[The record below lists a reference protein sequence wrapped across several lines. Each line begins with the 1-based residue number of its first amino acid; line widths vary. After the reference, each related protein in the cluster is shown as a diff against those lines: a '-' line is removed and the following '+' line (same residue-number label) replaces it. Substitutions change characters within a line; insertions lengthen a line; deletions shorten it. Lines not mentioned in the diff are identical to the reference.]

1 MTQRGLTLPTPSDAA
16 QQASDALLAI
26 ICTEIDQALD
36 QAPDPASNPSRSA
49 AISFARYMELALY
62 QPGLGYYSGGA
73 TKLGKDGDFTTAPEM
88 SPLFGQALA
97 RAARA
102 LLPHGPL
109 RILEFG
115 AGSGQLAHDVLC
127 ELHRL
132 DIPVEQYAILELSG
146 SLRARQQAI
155 LHQFAQVCWLE
166 QWPPAFSGESP
177 TLVLANE
184 VLDAMPVHVVQKQE
198 QGWQECLVGHV
209 AGKLV
214 WRNRACPATLL
225 ASIALQIPDADLLPP
240 GYTTELHPLAGA
252 FIQSLAQLLGQSA
265 GTSAAILIDYGF
277 PAHEYYL
284 PQRQHGTLYCHY
296 RHHAHDD
303 PFYLPGLQDITA
315 HIDFSHIARQA
326 QDAGLDILSYSNQA
340 AFLLDSGITDCLLR
354 TDPAKS
360 SAYLPQA
367 NALQRLIS
375 PAEMG
380 ELFKVLVLGKDC
392 SLPQQYERNNRSG
405 RL

>member
-1 MTQRGLTLPTPSDAA
+1 MTQRGPTLPPPSCAA
-16 QQASDALLAI
+16 QQASDALLAQ
-26 ICTEIDQALD
+26 ICAEIDQSTPLN
-36 QAPDPASNPSRSA
+36 QADATGASG

-62 QPGLGYYSGGA
+62 HPGLGYYSGGS
-73 TKLGKDGDFTTAPEM
+73 TKLGRDGDFTTAPEM

-115 AGSGQLAHDVLC
+115 AGSGQLAHAVLC
-127 ELHRL
+127 ELQAL
-132 DIPVEQYAILELSG
+132 DIPVAQYAILELSG

-155 LHQFAQVCWLE
+155 LHQFPQVCWLE
-166 QWPPAFSGESP
+166 QWPEPFSDTSS

-184 VLDAMPVHVVQKQE
+184 VLDAMPVHVVQKQDR
-198 QGWQECLVGHV
+198 GWQELRVGHD
-209 AGKLV
+209 AGRLV
-214 WRNRACPATLL
+214 WRTQACSEALM
-225 ASIALQIPDADLLPP
+225 ASIAQQIPDADALVP
-240 GYTTELHPLAGA
+240 GYTTELHLVAGA
-252 FIQSLAQLLGQSA
+252 FIPSLADLLCSSSA
-265 GTSAAILIDYGF
+265 PCAAILIDYGF
-277 PAHEYYL
+277 AAHEYYL
-284 PQRQHGTLYCHY
+284 PQRRQGTLYCHY

-315 HIDFSHIARQA
+315 HVDFSHMARQA
-326 QDAGLDILSYSNQA
+326 QGAGLDVLSYSTQA

-354 TDPAKS
+354 IDPADTS
-360 SAYLPQA
+360 RYLPQA
-367 NALQRLIS
+367 NALQKFIS

-380 ELFKVLVLGKDC
+380 ELFKVLVLGKAC
-392 SLPQQYERNNRSG
+392 HLPQQYERNNRCY

>member
-1 MTQRGLTLPTPSDAA
+1 MTQRGLTLPTPSNAA

-26 ICTEIDQALD
+26 ICAEIDQAHHD
-36 QAPDPASNPSRSA
+36 SQGA

-97 RAARA
+97 HAALA
-102 LLPHGPL
+102 LLRSSPPGPPGPL

-115 AGSGQLAHDVLC
+115 AGSGQLAHDILC
-127 ELHRL
+127 ELQRL
-132 DIPVEQYAILELSG
+132 DIAVEQYAILELSG
-146 SLRARQQAI
+146 SLRARQRAI
-155 LHQFAQVCWLE
+155 LHQFPQVCWLE
-166 QWPPAFSGESP
+166 QWPQAFSDTIP

-184 VLDAMPVHVVQKQE
+184 VLDAMPVHVVQKQAH
-198 QGWQECLVGHV
+198 GWQELMVGHE

-214 WRNRACPATLL
+214 WRSQACPAAL
-225 ASIALQIPDADLLPP
+225 SEQIAYQIPDETALPP

-252 FIQSLAQLLGQSA
+252 FIQSLAQLLLDA
-265 GTSAAILIDYGF
+265 TCASAALFIDYGF

-284 PQRQHGTLYCHY
+284 PQRHQGTLYCHY

-315 HIDFSHIARQA
+315 HVDFTWIARQA
-326 QDAGLDILSYSNQA
+326 QDAGLDILGYSNQA

-354 TDPAKS
+354 TDPANS
-360 SAYLPQA
+360 SAWLPQA

-392 SLPQQYERNNRSG
+392 NLPPQYERNNRSG